1 MAELFRRLAA
11 RDHRAFNEIVTHLW
25 GRLRA
30 IAKVRLKHQ
39 PRLAAAYDEEDA
51 VQSGVTRMW
60 EAILAGQQSPP
71 DGVDE
76 FLRLARTIIARRI
89 MARARAERT
98 GKRNPA
104 SNPEPAWSA
113 GPLGP
118 YMPDDLN
125 VFQCG
130 RPGPEAEAIARDQTE
145 WLLSLVDP
153 SVRQIAA
160 WRLDGFTVNEIATI
174 SGRPRRTVQRE
185 FARIRKIWRRALY
198 EAIRSRARRV
208 GATHRR
214 QPRPSAPRP
223 VRISSRLPSDLCRR
237 WLRPPLRSD
246 RPRSG
251 RAADR
256 AASDRPDR
264 VSGRRA

>member
-1 MAELFRRLAA
+1 MLVSIHSGSRQRRTENDRRSASGQPVARCRPRGSDTSHSRVTMSRLPDRNEMAELFRRLAA

-125 VFQCG
+125 
-130 RPGPEAEAIARDQTE
+130 
-145 WLLSLVDP
+145 
-153 SVRQIAA
+153 
-160 WRLDGFTVNEIATI
+160 
-174 SGRPRRTVQRE
+174 
-185 FARIRKIWRRALY
+185 
-198 EAIRSRARRV
+198 
-208 GATHRR
+208 
-214 QPRPSAPRP
+214 
-223 VRISSRLPSDLCRR
+223 
-237 WLRPPLRSD
+237 
-246 RPRSG
+246 
-251 RAADR
+251 
-256 AASDRPDR
+256 
-264 VSGRRA
+264 